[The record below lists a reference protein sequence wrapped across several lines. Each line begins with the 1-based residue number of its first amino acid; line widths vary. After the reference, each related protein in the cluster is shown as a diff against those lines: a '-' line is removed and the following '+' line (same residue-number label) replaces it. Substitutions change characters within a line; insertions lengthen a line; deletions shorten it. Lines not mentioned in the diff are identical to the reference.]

1 MAELIMS
8 LESCYNLMLSVI
20 FSCIIFNIWMM
31 HLIGVSI
38 SCETQDDIY
47 LNNLLSA
54 DNLAFS
60 AMLVMSRHVNTQH
73 YLLLNIKFCIPSRS
87 FIFLLYSS
95 FVLTLIY
102 AIHSFCEFKTLVLLK
117 ISANEVKR
125 LVGVSLSTESEKE
138 MDYYISDFSC
148 CF

>member
-1 MAELIMS
+1 
-8 LESCYNLMLSVI
+8 
-20 FSCIIFNIWMM
+20 MM

-87 FIFLLYSS
+87 LIFLLYSS

-102 AIHSFCEFKTLVLLK
+102 AIHSFCEFITLALLK
-117 ISANEVKR
+117 ISANETKH

>member
-1 MAELIMS
+1 
-8 LESCYNLMLSVI
+8 
-20 FSCIIFNIWMM
+20 MM

-60 AMLVMSRHVNTQH
+60 AMLEMSRHVNTQH

>member
-8 LESCYNLMLSVI
+8 LVSFYILI
-20 FSCIIFNIWMM
+20 FPTSLTYIILTIWMM

-87 FIFLLYSS
+87 LIFLLYSS

-102 AIHSFCEFKTLVLLK
+102 AIHSFCEFITLALLK
-117 ISANEVKR
+117 ISANEAKH